1 MKQRVTAAVVLLVFL
16 TGFCFAQAAG
26 HHDQNPNDPFRL
38 QKLTDS
44 LYVLYGR
51 GGNIGFLIGPESVL
65 VVDSQYRN
73 LAPGIIEKIKSV
85 TDKPIRYLINTHHH
99 PDHVGGNESF
109 LPFALILAHDNVRKR
124 MLESPAVI
132 MKEYPAELEK
142 AEKEGNQKAIDFY
155 KEQIEWAKKI
165 RVEEIAAP
173 FLTFDSEFR
182 IYLGQEKVEVWHAPP
197 AHTDGDAVVYFEKEK
212 VIHMGDLLFNKVIPF
227 IDIEGGGSVRG
238 YIATY
243 DKLLSRLPADITAIA
258 GHGETTNLAGL
269 KVFRQYIQDLLDLA
283 SKAHAQGK
291 SKEQFVKEA
300 DLPAYKDWD
309 GYKDRF
315 QENAASA
322 YDETK

>member
-1 MKQRVTAAVVLLVFL
+1 
-16 TGFCFAQAAG
+16 
-26 HHDQNPNDPFRL
+26 
-38 QKLTDS
+38 
-44 LYVLYGR
+44 
-51 GGNIGFLIGPESVL
+51 
-65 VVDSQYRN
+65 
-73 LAPGIIEKIKSV
+73 
-85 TDKPIRYLINTHHH
+85 
-99 PDHVGGNESF
+99 
-109 LPFALILAHDNVRKR
+109 
-124 MLESPAVI
+124 
-132 MKEYPAELEK
+132 
-142 AEKEGNQKAIDFY
+142 
-155 KEQIEWAKKI
+155 
-165 RVEEIAAP
+165 
-173 FLTFDSEFR
+173 
-182 IYLGQEKVEVWHAPP
+182 
-197 AHTDGDAVVYFEKEK
+197 
-212 VIHMGDLLFNKVIPF
+212 MGDLLFNKVIPF